1 MRRAFALRLA
11 RSTSAFGRRA
21 PGLRSSSE
29 TIRFDLNIGPPKPVL
44 PAMENPH
51 PWSSHVEI
59 ARRSFA
65 AFNRSVAEGADDF
78 YEFLDAQIEWIPITA
93 LLDGRAYRGPEG
105 VRRWV
110 DDMKRHWELYEA
122 KWEEVRD
129 LGDGRVLAFG
139 TWHARGRRGGV
150 QLSFQQAAWLI
161 DFRDGKLV
169 RFQTFTDRRKALEAV
184 GLSH

>member
-1 MRRAFALRLA
+1 
-11 RSTSAFGRRA
+11 
-21 PGLRSSSE
+21 
-29 TIRFDLNIGPPKPVL
+29 
-44 PAMENPH
+44 
-51 PWSSHVEI
+51 
-59 ARRSFA
+59 
-65 AFNRSVAEGADDF
+65 
-78 YEFLDAQIEWIPITA
+78 
-93 LLDGRAYRGPEG
+93 
-105 VRRWV
+105 
-110 DDMKRHWELYEA
+110 MKRHWELYEA

>member
-1 MRRAFALRLA
+1 
-11 RSTSAFGRRA
+11 
-21 PGLRSSSE
+21 
-29 TIRFDLNIGPPKPVL
+29 
-44 PAMENPH
+44 MENPH
-51 PWSSHVEI
+51 PRSSPEHRSRNSNI

-78 YEFLDAQIEWIPITA
+78 YEFLDPQIEWIPITA

-110 DDMKRHWELYEA
+110 DDMKRYWELYEA

-129 LGDGRVLAFG
+129 LGDGRVLALG

-161 DFRDGKLV
+161 DLRDGKLT

-184 GLSH
+184 GLSQ